1 MKKSILTA
9 IAAIVCACYTSFIGE
24 VIAKSYKEQLA
35 KFGPTEPV
43 ETSYKI
49 GIALVS
55 FFLAVTLILMIV
67 SIVASR
73 REMRRNPYI
82 HADFK

>member
-9 IAAIVCACYTSFIGE
+9 IAAIICACYTSFIGE
-24 VIAKSYKEQLA
+24 VITKSYKEQLA

-43 ETSYKI
+43 EMSYKM
-49 GIALVS
+49 GMVLIA
-55 FFLAVTLILMIV
+55 FFFAVTLILMIV